1 MIKNGKDFWAG
12 AMFIAF
18 GIAFMVVSRDYSMGS
33 SVRMGPAYFPTMLG
47 GLLVA
52 LGAVVFVRAF
62 VSQLRQSF
70 AVFRFRWGLAIAGT
84 VLGVVMYQ
92 SFAWWVAMGKGPQLL
107 QYVLNALALILI
119 VLSFGPKPLFVIT
132 LAVIAFGYLL
142 KPFGLV
148 ITSAILIFASAWGG
162 HEFKAREVLI
172 IYVVLALFSVG
183 TFVFGLGLPINIWPD
198 LG

>member
-1 MIKNGKDFWAG
+1 MVRNGKDFWAG
-12 AMFIAF
+12 AMFMAF
-18 GIAFMVVSRDYSMGS
+18 GIAFMVVSRDYSMGT
-33 SVRMGPAYFPTMLG
+33 SVRMGPAYFPTVLG

-62 VSQLRQSF
+62 VSKLRHSF
-70 AVFRFRWGLAIAGT
+70 AVFPLRWGLAVAGT
-84 VLGVVMYQ
+84 VLGVVMYE
-92 SFAWWVAMGKGPQLL
+92 SFAWWAAMGKGPQLL

-119 VLSFGPKPLFVIT
+119 VLAFGPKPLFVIT

-148 ITSAILIFASAWGG
+148 ITSAILIFVSAWAG
-162 HEFKAREVLI
+162 HEFKAREALI
-172 IYVVLALFSVG
+172 IYVVLTLFSIG
-183 TFVFGLGLPINIWPD
+183 AFVYALGLPINIWPD